1 MRDSAVTRD
10 DSLIRKSKI
19 ISSDQLST
27 GRLQQ
32 KTEQINLEFSEDSRD
47 NDIREGTFHICEL
60 SGGKT

>member
-1 MRDSAVTRD
+1 MGIFDAVIYNLVYYYD

-47 NDIREGTFHICEL
+47 NDIREGTFHI
-60 SGGKT
+60 